1 MTSHAEFWTDIFG
14 QLVKKEYLPWYIDKY
29 SSQYARNN
37 IVQTSQFLVL
47 NLNIDII
54 IRIELLQNQICVG
67 EKVKREK
74 DNPN

>member
-1 MTSHAEFWTDIFG
+1 MTPHADF
-14 QLVKKEYLPWYIDKY
+14 LVRYFRIAGKKNEYLPWYIDKY

-54 IRIELLQNQICVG
+54 IRIELL
-67 EKVKREK
+67 
-74 DNPN
+74 